1 MANNRYRILV
11 KGIVQKDNKFL
22 IVEKWYDD
30 NIVDPYQWEFIDGE
44 AEFGE
49 SPDAA
54 VVRIIQEQTG
64 LTSVVDR
71 ILYTWTFM
79 IGSECNLGLS
89 YLCLTDM
96 DEDTVVLSEDL
107 NNAKWIEADEIED
120 YINNKRMIEDL
131 KNAIIL
137 KRVHLSIWL
146 TGALCMYRAVQKRK
160 QEG

>member
-30 NIVDPYQWEFIDGE
+30 NIVDPYQWEFVDGE

-54 VVRIIQEQTG
+54 VVRITQEQTG

-131 KNAIIL
+131 KNAEL
-137 KRVHLSIWL
+137 
-146 TGALCMYRAVQKRK
+146 Y
-160 QEG
+160 

>member
-131 KNAIIL
+131 KNAEL
-137 KRVHLSIWL
+137 F
-146 TGALCMYRAVQKRK
+146 
-160 QEG
+160 

>member
-30 NIVDPYQWEFIDGE
+30 NIVDPYQWEFVDGE

-107 NNAKWIEADEIED
+107 NNAKWIESDEIED

-131 KNAIIL
+131 KNAEL
-137 KRVHLSIWL
+137 
-146 TGALCMYRAVQKRK
+146 Y
-160 QEG
+160 

>member
-1 MANNRYRILV
+1 MQVYNSGLSSLV

-30 NIVDPYQWEFIDGE
+30 NIVDPYQWEFVDGE

-131 KNAIIL
+131 KNAEL
-137 KRVHLSIWL
+137 
-146 TGALCMYRAVQKRK
+146 Y
-160 QEG
+160 

>member
-30 NIVDPYQWEFIDGE
+30 NIVAPYQWEFIDGE

-131 KNAIIL
+131 KNAEL
-137 KRVHLSIWL
+137 
-146 TGALCMYRAVQKRK
+146 Y
-160 QEG
+160 